1 MKLEKEET
9 RYRHHTWTQHEWNII
24 VYKAVSQRKP
34 IFSIW
39 HEVTGSEVQSFSWT
53 LASISA
59 YKTEDMSI
67 DRIADGLAISIK
79 GLSAKMSG
87 EKV

>member
-1 MKLEKEET
+1 
-9 RYRHHTWTQHEWNII
+9 

-34 IFSIW
+34 FFSIW
-39 HEVTGSEVQSFSWT
+39 HKVTAADVQSFSWT
-53 LASISA
+53 LASISP

-67 DRIADGLAISIK
+67 NKIADGLAVSIK
-79 GLSAKMSG
+79 GLSAGIRTSG

>member
-1 MKLEKEET
+1 
-9 RYRHHTWTQHEWNII
+9 
-24 VYKAVSQRKP
+24 
-34 IFSIW
+34 
-39 HEVTGSEVQSFSWT
+39 
-53 LASISA
+53 
-59 YKTEDMSI
+59 MSI